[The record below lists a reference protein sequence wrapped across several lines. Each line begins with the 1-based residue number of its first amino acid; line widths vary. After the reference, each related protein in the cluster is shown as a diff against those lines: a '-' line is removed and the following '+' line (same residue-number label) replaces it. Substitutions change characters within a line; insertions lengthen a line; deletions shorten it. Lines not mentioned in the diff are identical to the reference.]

1 MGTMEGAQQTG
12 IPCKSGPPR
21 VTLHTSCLP
30 EPSTAESQGPSSPIC
45 LGQNQG
51 CRGQGMGIGGR
62 APCFQTAYLSG
73 PAEVRPACLSRHP
86 RLERRCSQPF
96 LSACPRDLETQ
107 APAHLPG
114 TEEDSLYLDH
124 SGPLG
129 PSKPS
134 PPLPQPSMSRVHRP
148 EW

>member
-1 MGTMEGAQQTG
+1 
-12 IPCKSGPPR
+12 
-21 VTLHTSCLP
+21 SCLP
-30 EPSTAESQGPSSPIC
+30 EPSTAESQWPSSPIC

-62 APCFQTAYLSG
+62 VPCFQTAYLSG
-73 PAEVRPACLSRHP
+73 PAATCVSRLP

-96 LSACPRDLETQ
+96 PSACPRDLETQ

-134 PPLPQPSMSRVHRP
+134 PPLPQPTMSRVHRP